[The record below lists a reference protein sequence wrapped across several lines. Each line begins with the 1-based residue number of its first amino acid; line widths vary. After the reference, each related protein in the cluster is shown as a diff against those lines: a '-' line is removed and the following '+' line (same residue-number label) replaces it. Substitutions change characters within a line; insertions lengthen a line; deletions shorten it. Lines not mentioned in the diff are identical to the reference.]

1 MNEYEKEGRDLE
13 LAIARRIK
21 EKREKLGWSLG
32 EFAKHTGMSKGHLW
46 QIEKGEKIPPIS
58 TLTKIAF
65 RLGEPVLRLI
75 AGNGYEKGSN
85 DISVGKL
92 EDRIPILDLDA
103 SHDSEY
109 ENFGFNVKDALM
121 NAYVVRL
128 SRKFHAKPIMH
139 SGQKFIYTIDGIH
152 ELYYDGRTYK
162 LKQGD
167 AAYFKT
173 HRPYMSRS
181 LGEKVATVL
190 VVFCKD

>member
-1 MNEYEKEGRDLE
+1 MNEYEKEGRALE

-32 EFAKHTGMSKGHLW
+32 DFATATGMSKGHLW

-65 RLGEPVLRLI
+65 RLGEDVLTLI
-75 AGNGYEKGSN
+75 GGDKFQPNSN
-85 DISVGKL
+85 NISIAKV
-92 EDRIPILDLDA
+92 EDQIPITNLEA

-109 ENFGFNVKDALM
+109 MSFGFNIQNAIMNVYIVK
-121 NAYVVRL
+121 L
-128 SRKFHAKPIMH
+128 SHKFYKKAIMH
-139 SGQKFIYTIDGIH
+139 PGQKFVYTIDGIH
-152 ELYYDGRTYK
+152 ELNYDGVSYT

-173 HRPYMSRS
+173 DRPYKSRS
-181 LGEKVATVL
+181 LGDKPSTVL
-190 VVFCKD
+190 VGFCNL